1 MGNSMDGS
9 KILLTER
16 LRAEQRWPEAS
27 KRKDELVKS
36 LRAEGMRRAKAAEA
50 AWERIEAE
58 YPPLEPTAPTPMPP
72 TETVAAVD
80 DETFAGLLK
89 IVQGRQVVPQ
99 KRYQRV
105 AGSKSRTCEHRVRL
119 FRQCTLEVLTLPL
132 VSDYRRSLDRMCRSA
147 SPETSARPL
156 WCGQAGR
163 RRATSCRLRI
173 CG

>member
-1 MGNSMDGS
+1 MDGS

-89 IVQGRQVVPQ
+89 IVQGHIGRWCHKNGINV
-99 KRYQRV
+99 
-105 AGSKSRTCEHRVRL
+105 
-119 FRQCTLEVLTLPL
+119 
-132 VSDYRRSLDRMCRSA
+132 
-147 SPETSARPL
+147 SPEASQELANTVCDFFVNAPWR
-156 WCGQAGR
+156 C
-163 RRATSCRLRI
+163 
-173 CG
+173 